1 MLVTKYPTLIPVKT
15 RFLNSNI
22 IIDPTELPI
31 AIVTFCVILCNA
43 LILPCSESPTD
54 FIKADTFE
62 GWKKPPTY
70 PINKQCNCNYWCRR
84 FFGSKRI

>member
-31 AIVTFCVILCNA
+31 AIATFCVTHCNV
-43 LILPCSESPTD
+43 LMLPCSESPTN
-54 FIKADTFE
+54 FIK
-62 GWKKPPTY
+62 
-70 PINKQCNCNYWCRR
+70 
-84 FFGSKRI
+84 